1 MAFSLYDHHGDSN
14 MTRSEKAVI
23 LARGLGTRMRKADGA
38 AGLDKDQMAVA
49 DAGVKAM
56 IPIGRPFLDY
66 VLSGLADAGY
76 TEACL
81 VIGPEHQIVRSYYGE
96 NPPKRIQIRFAIQE
110 KPLGTA
116 DAVLAVK
123 DVIGEELFL
132 VINSDNYYPVEALN
146 GLRELG
152 RPGIALFERDRLIAE
167 SNIPGERVQKFAVAR
182 VSLDGFLEH
191 IYEKPSKESI
201 RALGTPLYVSMNC
214 WVFSPAI
221 FRACLSISPSARGE
235 LELTDAV
242 QYAIDALKEP
252 FAVLTCGGPV
262 LDLSNRSDIAAVAE
276 KLRGINPAP

>member
-1 MAFSLYDHHGDSN
+1 

>member
-1 MAFSLYDHHGDSN
+1 

-38 AGLDKDQMAVA
+38 AALDKDQMAVA

-96 NPPKRIQIRFAIQE
+96 NKPKRIQIRFAIQE

-132 VINSDNYYPVEALN
+132 VINSDNYYPVETLN
-146 GLRELG
+146 GLRELR

-167 SNIPGERVQKFAVAR
+167 SNIPEERVQKFAVAR

-191 IYEKPSKESI
+191 IYEKPSEESI

-252 FAVLTCGGPV
+252 FAVLTGVGPV
-262 LDLSNRSDIAAVAE
+262 FDLSNRSDITAVAE